1 MPPASEAVRRR
12 WWALLLLALGVAAAH
27 LWLAGRHWPVRLGA
41 EPPPMQR
48 IEVAFVREL
57 APAEPPVAAAAPPPP
72 APRVARLRA
81 SLPAASA
88 PQGEPEPGWAAEPS
102 AAPLDASVLSALP
115 ELASVAPVPAALAA
129 SASADTPFDWPPST
143 RLSYTLSGQ
152 FRGPVEGQAQVEWLR
167 DGNRYQVHMDVSVG
181 PAFAPLFTRRV
192 SSAGLITPEGLYPQR
207 YEEQTRALLAPP
219 RQVTIQLDDGWVHLP
234 NGFHTVRSPG
244 VQDSASQFVQLTW
257 LFITEPARLTPG
269 SSFELPLALP
279 QRVEPWIYEVVE
291 RVTLATPVG
300 EVETLHVRPR
310 RESRGAGELTP
321 EMWVAPSLQYLPVR
335 MLIRRDADTWIDLLI
350 ERLPQQAA
358 PGR

>member
-1 MPPASEAVRRR
+1 VLPASDAGRRR
-12 WWALLLLALGVAAAH
+12 WWALLLLALIVGAIH
-27 LWLAGRHWPVRLGA
+27 LWLAGRYGPTRLGA
-41 EPPPMQR
+41 AQPPMQR

-57 APAEPPVAAAAPPPP
+57 APAEPPVAAAPPPPP
-72 APRVARLRA
+72 APRLARLRA
-81 SLPAASA
+81 ALPAASA
-88 PQGEPEPGWAAEPS
+88 PPGEPEPGLAAEPV
-102 AAPLDASVLSALP
+102 AAPLDTALLPALP

-129 SASADTPFDWPPST
+129 AASADTAFDWPPST
-143 RLSYTLSGQ
+143 RLSYTLTGQ

-192 SSAGLITPEGLYPQR
+192 SSEGLITPEGLYPRR
-207 YEEQTRALLAPP
+207 YDEQTRALLAAP
-219 RQVTIQLDDGWVHLP
+219 RQLTIKLGDDWVSLP
-234 NGFHTVRSPG
+234 NGWHTARPPG
-244 VQDSASQFVQLTW
+244 VQDSASQSVQLTW

-269 SSFELPLALP
+269 SSLELPLALP

-291 RVTLATPVG
+291 RVSVATPVG

-310 RESRGAGELTP
+310 RESRAGGELTP

-335 MLIRRDADTWIDLLI
+335 MLIRRDAETWIDLLI